1 MNAANINEAIL
12 RFFRDDVGGILITD
26 SAGNILY
33 SDEQTAFVR
42 EECTNWKTACPP
54 PAPDQKKEIWDL
66 LFTRSGRSYMVTT
79 STFSDAEGM
88 KQIHFLADTSLYTG
102 LFRDI
107 TNYSKDL
114 RAEKDH
120 DGYTGLLGKARYLE
134 MKRNVFAKQETIA
147 VFNFDI
153 NNLKRTNDLLGHAAG
168 DRLIRKAAESLKRIE
183 ARNIIPFRVGG
194 DEFIV
199 VAIHVTRE
207 EAEDIRRRWKEAL
220 AELNRIPDGIHCSVA
235 CGFAYGEKGFN
246 LEEILALADQRM
258 YEDKQAQKEN
268 P

>member
-42 EECTNWKTACPP
+42 EDCTGWKAACPP
-54 PAPDQKKEIWDL
+54 PAPGQKKEIWD
-66 LFTRSGRSYMVTT
+66 FMCSRNGRSYMVTT
-79 STFSDAEGM
+79 SAFSDADGL
-88 KQIHFLADTSLYTG
+88 KQIHFLADTSHYTG

-107 TNYSKDL
+107 TDYSKYL
-114 RAEKDH
+114 QVQKDH
-120 DGYTGLLGKARYLE
+120 DAHTGLFSKARYLE
-134 MKRNVFAKQETIA
+134 MKRNVFAKQETVA

-153 NNLKRTNDLLGHAAG
+153 NNLKQTNDRLGHAAG

-194 DEFIV
+194 DEFLV

-207 EAEDIRRRWKEAL
+207 EAEAILRRWQEGL
-220 AELNRIPDGIHCSVA
+220 AELNRLPDGVHCAVA
-235 CGFAYGEKGFN
+235 CGFAYGEKGFD
-246 LEEILALADQRM
+246 LEEVLALAYRRM
-258 YEDKQAQKEN
+258 YEDKKALKDN